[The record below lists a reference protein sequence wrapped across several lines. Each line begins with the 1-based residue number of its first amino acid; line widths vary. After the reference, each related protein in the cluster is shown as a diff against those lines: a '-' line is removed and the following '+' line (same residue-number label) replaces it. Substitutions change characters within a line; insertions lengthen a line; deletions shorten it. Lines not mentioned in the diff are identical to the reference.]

1 VTGAGRA
8 RLFVALDLP
17 REVRDAVAGW
27 ARRARRASAQMRLVD
42 VEMLH
47 ATLCFLG
54 SRPLAEVPALAG
66 ALGEAV
72 AGVEGGVFFAE
83 AAGAAGVPVDGL
95 TLGAPLWLPPRRPRL
110 LAVEIRD
117 PLQGLSELHAEIVRA
132 VRAAIDWEPE
142 RRRFRPHVTVARMR
156 EGAAPRGRELEP
168 TPALAFAGEAVTLY
182 RSWLAPEG
190 ASYEALERVE
200 LAGVGG

>member
-1 VTGAGRA
+1 VTGAGRG

-17 REVRDAVAGW
+17 RDVRDAVAGW
-27 ARRARRASAQMRLVD
+27 ARRARRGSAQMRLVD
-42 VEMLH
+42 GGMLH
-47 ATLCFLG
+47 VTLCFLG

-72 AGVEGGVFFAE
+72 RGLHGEVFVGTSGGEAGT
-83 AAGAAGVPVDGL
+83 PVDGL

-110 LAVEIRD
+110 LAVEIHD
-117 PLQGLSELHAEIVRA
+117 PLEGLNELHGEIVRA
-132 VRAAIDWEPE
+132 ARAAIDWEPE

-200 LAGVGG
+200 LAGA